1 MIQNLMKNS
10 SWLARAA
17 LIAALVATSSMNPA
31 QAASSPAKK
40 ELTQKLLKLRQGD
53 FEGLGQQIAGQIVTP
68 VGHQASAFL
77 QANVPPERRDATAK
91 EIQTEFNKFGNEV
104 GPLLGE
110 RAVKLAPSVVGP
122 VLEEKFT
129 EEELK
134 QVIAVL
140 ESPGFRKYLQ
150 LAPELQRT
158 LGQKLVADTQTL
170 VEPKIRAL
178 EKTLNAKLNAAVP
191 AAKAPSAPKQ
201 AASSAKK

>member
-1 MIQNLMKNS
+1 MTQNLMMKHH
-10 SWLARAA
+10 SWLTRAA
-17 LIAALVATSSMNPA
+17 LIATLAAVSSLNPV

-40 ELTQKLLKLRQGD
+40 ELTQKLLKLRQSD

-77 QANVPPERRDATAK
+77 QANVPPERRDAVAK
-91 EIQTEFNKFGNEV
+91 EIQVEFNKFGNEV

-110 RAVKLAPSVVGP
+110 RAVKLAPAVVGP
-122 VLEEKFT
+122 VLEEKLS

-150 LAPELQRT
+150 LAPELQRV

-170 VEPKIRAL
+170 VEPKIKAL
-178 EKTLNAKLNAAVP
+178 EKTLNTKLNAAVP
-191 AAKAPSAPKQ
+191 AKASSTSKQ
-201 AASSAKK
+201 AASSTKK

>member
-1 MIQNLMKNS
+1 
-10 SWLARAA
+10 
-17 LIAALVATSSMNPA
+17 MNPA

-91 EIQTEFNKFGNEV
+91 EIQVEFNKFGNEV

-178 EKTLNAKLNAAVP
+178 EKTLNTKLNAAVS

>member
-1 MIQNLMKNS
+1 MTPHLMKHH
-10 SWLARAA
+10 SWLTRAA
-17 LIAALVATSSMNPA
+17 LIATLAAVSSLNPA
-31 QAASSPAKK
+31 QAATTPAKK
-40 ELTQKLLKLRQGD
+40 ELTQKLLKLRQAD

-77 QANVPPERRDATAK
+77 QANVPPERRDAAAK
-91 EIQTEFNKFGNEV
+91 EIQAEFTKFGNEV

-110 RAVKLAPSVVGP
+110 RAVKLAPAIVGP
-122 VLEEKFT
+122 VLEEKLS

-150 LAPELQRT
+150 LAPELQRV

-178 EKTLNAKLNAAVP
+178 EKTLNTKLNAAVP
-191 AAKAPSAPKQ
+191 AAKASSAPKQ
-201 AASSAKK
+201 AAASAKK

>member
-91 EIQTEFNKFGNEV
+91 EIQMEFNKFGNEV